1 MPIKQKFISAKN
13 KIVENQTK
21 ILGTALVITTATA
34 ALMIRNKV
42 IFDAFLK
49 EKDLYAEYYT
59 PEAVEEEN
67 N

>member
-13 KIVENQTK
+13 KVVENQTK